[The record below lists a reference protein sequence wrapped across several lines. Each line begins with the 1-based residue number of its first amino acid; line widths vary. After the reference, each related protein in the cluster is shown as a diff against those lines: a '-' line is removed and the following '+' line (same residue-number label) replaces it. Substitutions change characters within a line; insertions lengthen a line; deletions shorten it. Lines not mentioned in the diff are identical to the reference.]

1 MFFLFSNS
9 QLMSQRKWSSF
20 DRQKVHDTTLLDS
33 ATFYLKSDPAK
44 AFDFVVKAMD
54 KAIKEKDRSA
64 QGDCYTVIG
73 DINLEVE
80 QFDLAI
86 DNYNKAL
93 KIFMALEQEDKIFQL
108 EALLG
113 KAYEANNELEKSE
126 TYYKASA
133 NTAIKKA
140 DNKKIRSSKRNLAKV
155 YQKKGESSKAIQEL
169 EEVKQL
175 DISEGDLREQLRT
188 NQQLINAYAANHP
201 QKALDLTTENELL
214 ANTSKDTLAL
224 LNTLQDRA
232 NIYGNIGRADD
243 KINTLQ
249 QSIDVRRMQNDLAGQ
264 SEDQL
269 AISEELMA
277 QNKVNDAINYLEQSI
292 ELSERTG
299 KIDTRKKALKT
310 LSTAYDESG
319 NINQAYT
326 AYKAYIEASE
336 KSAAAREKQILANL
350 ELMQSMASRLQRID
364 MLENQ
369 QLLNDKTIEL
379 LRQESEIN
387 EKSMRQ
393 QRLIITS
400 LMIGIFILVFATYL
414 VYRSS
419 QQKRLAN
426 QLLALRSLRSQMNPH
441 FIFNAL
447 NSVNNYISKSDER
460 SANKYLTD
468 FSKLMRAVME
478 NSKHDFVSL
487 ASEIQILEL
496 YLRLEHHRF
505 KDKFNYSF
513 TVDPEIDQENIQIPP
528 MLVQPYIENA
538 VWHGLRYKEAKGYL
552 KVSLK
557 NGDHLKVIIE
567 DNGIGRRKSIKL
579 KTKNQQSANS
589 TGLKNI
595 NNRLGIINQ
604 IHKTNLQVAIEDVN
618 DSEEP
623 GTRVTI
629 DIIQHR

>member
-1 MFFLFSNS
+1 
-9 QLMSQRKWSSF
+9 
-20 DRQKVHDTTLLDS
+20 
-33 ATFYLKSDPAK
+33 
-44 AFDFVVKAMD
+44 
-54 KAIKEKDRSA
+54 
-64 QGDCYTVIG
+64 
-73 DINLEVE
+73 
-80 QFDLAI
+80 
-86 DNYNKAL
+86 
-93 KIFMALEQEDKIFQL
+93 
-108 EALLG
+108 
-113 KAYEANNELEKSE
+113 
-126 TYYKASA
+126 
-133 NTAIKKA
+133 
-140 DNKKIRSSKRNLAKV
+140 
-155 YQKKGESSKAIQEL
+155 
-169 EEVKQL
+169 
-175 DISEGDLREQLRT
+175 
-188 NQQLINAYAANHP
+188 AYAANHP